1 MKPKLTDEVREYF
14 KQLRAAGGS
23 GWAGWPKEYRSEF
36 SKLNAAA
43 RWKLRRYR
51 YGPSGHRKRSY
62 KQWKEDH
69 PSYFVDK
76 GVK

>member
-1 MKPKLTDEVREYF
+1 MKPELTPEVREYF
-14 KQLRAAGGS
+14 RRLRGSGGA
-23 GWAGWPKEYRSEF
+23 GWAGWTSDQHRELAILTAE
-36 SKLNAAA
+36 A

-51 YGPSGHRKRSY
+51 YGPTGHRKRSY

-69 PSYFVDK
+69 PNYFVDK